1 MATAVALQRP
11 RPFLK
16 WAGGKSQL
24 LPELVRRSPAHFATY
39 HEPFLGGGA
48 LFFELHA
55 LGRVREAVL
64 SDVNPHLVDAYLAVR
79 DHAREVIRLLRQHP
93 HEQSHYYDVR
103 AQDPA
108 SLTLAERAARIIY
121 LNKTCYNGLY
131 RENRRGQFN
140 VPFGRY
146 TKPTI
151 CDEPNL
157 LAVSRA
163 LQDVEIVRSHFSSVL
178 ERARRS
184 DFVYFDPPYD
194 PVSKTAS
201 FTSYASSGFTRADQE
216 WLSTVFAQLASSGVW
231 VMLSNSD
238 TALTRSLYG
247 PFRPDRVLAS
257 RSVNCNGAARGRVS
271 ELIVCSYAKS
281 QMHELSLLERPAPLG
296 RARRPRPAR
305 VSQVRRASRSSRSR

>member
-16 WAGGKSQL
+16 WAGGKTQL
-24 LPELVRRSPAHFATY
+24 LPQLVRRSPARFAAY
-39 HEPFLGGGA
+39 QEPFLGGGA
-48 LFFELHA
+48 LFFELYA
-55 LGRVREAVL
+55 LGRVRKASL
-64 SDVNPHLVDAYLAVR
+64 SDVNPQLVDAYIGVR
-79 DHAREVIRLLRQHP
+79 DHVRDVIRLLRQHP
-93 HEQSHYYDVR
+93 HEQTHYYEVR
-103 AQDPA
+103 AQDPS
-108 SLTLAERAARIIY
+108 SLALPERAARIIY

-146 TKPTI
+146 TNPTI

-163 LQDVEIVRSHFSSVL
+163 LQGVEIVRSHFSSVL
-178 ERARRS
+178 DRARPS

-194 PVSKTAS
+194 PVSKTSS
-201 FTSYASSGFTRADQE
+201 FTSYSSSGFTRADQE
-216 WLSTVFAQLASSGVW
+216 WLSAVFAQLASSGVS

-247 PFRPDRVLAS
+247 SFKPDRVLAS

-271 ELIVCSYAKS
+271 ELIVCSYAKAE
-281 QMHELSLLERPAPLG
+281 MHELSLLEQPRSLAPARRARPSRPA
-296 RARRPRPAR
+296 RARR
-305 VSQVRRASRSSRSR
+305 VSRSSRSR

>member
-16 WAGGKSQL
+16 WAGGKNQL
-24 LPELVRRSPAHFATY
+24 LPELVRRSPARFATY

-48 LFFELHA
+48 LFFELYS
-55 LGRVREAVL
+55 LGRIRKAVL

-79 DHAREVIRLLRQHP
+79 DRAHEVIRLLRQHP
-93 HEQSHYYDVR
+93 HEQSHYYEVR

-146 TKPTI
+146 AKPTI

-163 LQDVEIVRSHFSSVL
+163 LQDVEIIRSHFSSVL
-178 ERARRS
+178 DRARRS

-216 WLSTVFAQLASSGVW
+216 WLSTVFTQLASSGAW

-247 PFRPDRVLAS
+247 SFRPDRVLAS

-281 QMHELSLLERPAPLG
+281 EMHELSLLERPVSLG
-296 RARRPRPAR
+296 ATRRPRPSRA
-305 VSQVRRASRSSRSR
+305 SHVRRASGSSRSR